1 MGVYEVVNQRTHEVE
16 TLCDFQIMDLMQD
29 MLSECEN
36 TNFNYDLIDL
46 GIAFEF
52 LFENDF
58 SITKKYEIDLSI

>member
-1 MGVYEVVNQRTHEVE
+1 MGVYEVANQRTHEVE

-29 MLSECEN
+29 MLSEREN

-52 LFENDF
+52 LYENDF

>member
-1 MGVYEVVNQRTHEVE
+1 MGVYEVANQRTHEVE
-16 TLCDFQIMDLMQD
+16 ILCDFQIMDLMQD
-29 MLSECEN
+29 MLSEREN

-52 LFENDF
+52 LYENDF

>member
-1 MGVYEVVNQRTHEVE
+1 MGVYEVVNQRTHETE

-29 MLSECEN
+29 MLSEHKN
-36 TNFNYDLIDL
+36 IDFNYDLINL

-52 LFENDF
+52 LYENDF